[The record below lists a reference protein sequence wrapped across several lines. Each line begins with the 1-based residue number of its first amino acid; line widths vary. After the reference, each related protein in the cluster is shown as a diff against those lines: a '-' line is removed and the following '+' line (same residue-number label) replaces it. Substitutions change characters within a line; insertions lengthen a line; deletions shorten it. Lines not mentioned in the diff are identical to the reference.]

1 MTGVPVIRPYR
12 PDDRAAVARIFY
24 RAVREGA
31 AAFYDD
37 AQRAAWAPRDTPDPT
52 KPDKLLDQWC
62 WVAEDGGRITGF
74 MSLCDDGYLDMAF
87 VLPEVMGKGHAAALY
102 DTLLQKAR
110 SQGFPR
116 LTVHASH
123 LARPF
128 FVRRG
133 WQVDK
138 AELHPSNGQV
148 FERFA
153 MSLALAP
160 GDEAGSKVN
169 T

>member
-1 MTGVPVIRPYR
+1 VTGQPLIRPYR
-12 PDDRAAVARIFY
+12 AKDRAAVAGVFY

-31 AAFYDD
+31 ARCYDA
-37 AQRAAWAPRDTPDPT
+37 AQRAAWAPRDTPDPA

-62 WVAEDGGRITGF
+62 WVSEDGGRITGF

-87 VLPEVMGKGHAAALY
+87 VLPEVMGKGHAGALY
-102 DTLLQKAR
+102 DHLLGKAR
-110 SQGFPR
+110 DEGFAR

-128 FVRRG
+128 FARRG
-133 WQVDK
+133 WRVD
-138 AELHPSNGQV
+138 EVQMHPANGQI

-153 MSLALAP
+153 MSLDLS
-160 GDEAGSKVN
+160 GSGTKVN
-169 T
+169 AS